1 MSTVN
6 SVSLASSAPASA
18 TADSKGVTWSGAA
31 SANFYCPDG
40 KTPPS
45 LTKATQVVASVAG
58 SNAQVVLYCDKAMTA
73 ASVNA
78 NKDGVVVT
86 LGSPGSNW
94 LVLTINQ
101 TDSQDWTVMARTDKD
116 KAGTGT
122 TFVGGSGGGVGA

>member
-1 MSTVN
+1 MGTIVN
-6 SVSLASSAPASA
+6 SVQLVSSAPAGA
-18 TADSKGVTWSGAA
+18 VADSKGVRPSGAA

-58 SNAQVVLYCDKAMTA
+58 SNAQVVLYCDQAMTSA
-73 ASVNA
+73 TVNN
-78 NKDGVVVT
+78 NKDGVVAT

-101 TDSQDWTVMARTDKD
+101 TDSEDWTVMARTDKD
-116 KAGTGT
+116 PKGTGY
-122 TFVGGSGGGVGA
+122 TFTGGSGGGL